1 MSLPFLDRF
10 CHSTLMLRS
19 SQLSGCV
26 LRVCIH
32 QPTRYLDVFRRALA
46 AWRGTSVWLLTIC
59 GAHMLFRN
67 HSRSSTGLSRYPVVT
82 QPLPSR
88 MCSACVHPLT
98 DKMPRCISPSFW
110 SMAWCVSVVIDNLWC
125 AHAVQFTPLLLY
137 RFTVHPDTTH
147 LPAVRMCSAC
157 VHPPTDK
164 RPGFI
169 APSFYSMA
177 WCRSVVID
185 NLWCAHAV
193 QITPLLLYWL
203 TLHL

>member
-1 MSLPFLDRF
+1 
-10 CHSTLMLRS
+10 MLRS

-32 QPTRYLDVFRRALA
+32 QPTRCLDVFRRALA
-46 AWRGTSVWLLTIC
+46 AWRGTSVWLLTTC
-59 GAHMLFRN
+59 GAHMPFRY
-67 HSRSSTGLSRYPVVT
+67 HFRSSTGLSLHPDVT
-82 QPLPSR
+82 QLLAVR

-98 DKMPRCISPSFW
+98 DKMPGCITPSFW
-110 SMAWCVSVVIDNLWC
+110 SMAWCVSLVIDNLWC
-125 AHAVQFTPLLLY
+125 AHAVQLTLLLLY
-137 RFTVHPDTTH
+137 RLTLHPDTTH
-147 LPAVRMCSAC
+147 LLAFRMCSAF

-164 RPGFI
+164 MPGCI

-203 TLHL
+203 TPLL